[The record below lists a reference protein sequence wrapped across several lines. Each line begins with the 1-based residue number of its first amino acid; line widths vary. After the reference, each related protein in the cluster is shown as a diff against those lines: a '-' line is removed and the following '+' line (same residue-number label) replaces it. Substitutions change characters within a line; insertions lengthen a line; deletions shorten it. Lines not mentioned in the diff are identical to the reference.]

1 MGVVIGARGARACA
15 GLKEARFEP
24 LLLIADA
31 VVQAVLATLWTF
43 STRAVADGAL
53 LLLALLDI
61 LLQHHFRIKDWRF
74 LQAAG
79 LVCDFYFTVD
89 DGACCVCCEWGG
101 GERGAG
107 GHALG

>member
-1 MGVVIGARGARACA
+1 M
-15 GLKEARFEP
+15 
-24 LLLIADA
+24 LIADA
-31 VVQAVLATLWTF
+31 AEQAGIIAMLLTF

-79 LVCDFYFTVD
+79 LVCDLFVFIVD
-89 DGACCVCCEWGG
+89 GVGVLRIAWGVI
-101 GERGAG
+101 
-107 GHALG
+107 LGLKRAEFKPP

>member
-1 MGVVIGARGARACA
+1 
-15 GLKEARFEP
+15 L

-31 VVQAVLATLWTF
+31 VKQAGNIATLLTF

-79 LVCDFYFTVD
+79 LVCDFLF
-89 DGACCVCCEWGG
+89 
-101 GERGAG
+101 
-107 GHALG
+107 